1 MISKLM
7 NAKDDDDIWYI
18 LFNRKDGDE
27 HVATHTNKLILM
39 TSYKMEK
46 EENPH
51 PNNVSPKLYFL
62 LSLSINC
69 LFRFFLQM
77 ITKGIIFAITQHLQ
91 RNTRTKHPFSI
102 FHVFPCFFACKK
114 ISKLN
119 RRKWCHFQFSIF
131 ISVFFFLVL
140 DWILVK
146 VPLKNIYFVRN
157 LYFYQFNFTFSLFIS
172 VFQLPIK
179 YWKTI

>member
-18 LFNRKDGDE
+18 LFNREDGDE

-46 EENPH
+46 KKNPT
-51 PNNVSPKLYFL
+51 PIMYPLNCIFFYF
-62 LSLSINC
+62 SINC

-77 ITKGIIFAITQHLQ
+77 ITKGIIFAITQYLQ

-146 VPLKNIYFVRN
+146 VPLKIYT
-157 LYFYQFNFTFSLFIS
+157 LYETFTFINLISLSAFL
-172 VFQLPIK
+172 F
-179 YWKTI
+179 